1 MLLSH
6 LIDVEIKA
14 PVPSNHIIFSL
25 RITYL
30 SSLSILLSFSVSVL
44 GQHIPSCFLGGLGVK
59 RSTYHILYKNRESA
73 WTIICCKLSE
83 S

>member
-14 PVPSNHIIFSL
+14 PVPSNHIIFSF
-25 RITYL
+25 RITSL
-30 SSLSILLSFSVSVL
+30 SSLSILLSFSVIVL
-44 GQHIPSCFLGGLGVK
+44 GQHIPSCFLVGFSVK
-59 RSTYHILYKNRESA
+59 RSKYHILYKNMAE
-73 WTIICCKLSE
+73 TIICCKLSE